1 MLGVRQF
8 YGMPEIQDRQNRRL
22 KKKNE
27 VLQGLTSSYAATSP
41 RKEGKDK
48 VP

>member
-1 MLGVRQF
+1 M
-8 YGMPEIQDRQNRRL
+8 
-22 KKKNE
+22 NE
-27 VLQGLTSSYAATSP
+27 VLQGCTRWTRMNEVLQGCTSSYAATNP